1 MTMPDTFYEGTN
13 WQQSSE
19 PHTIVDVQES
29 DCWPVDDRSGSGTKD
44 QLDDNLHPIIA
55 IGGRTAADGR
65 PLNLTGVVVS
75 VNLSVLGTATDR
87 VEVNIADGT
96 IVRQYV
102 ANVLTYSEG
111 TAATFEQAPV
121 TDEDNKDIQKEL
133 LEACWQNGLN
143 YAQFLPIFIQVVI
156 EEDDITAFEALT
168 VIENLDHLPSDKVLE
183 EQLDL
188 INSKIGELGQTK
200 AYYLNVIK
208 EFIEKQLD

>member
-1 MTMPDTFYEGTN
+1 MTMPATFYEGTN

-44 QLDDNLHPIIA
+44 QLDDNLHPVIA

-75 VNLSVLGTATDR
+75 INLSTLGTATDR

-102 ANVLTYSEG
+102 SNILTYSGGSANTFETAPVVGQPVYVDDSDDLSEG
-111 TAATFEQAPV
+111 VTLSMSPLNDGDVRNPLAGYLWYCQDEIADGQVGGSRATATFDTSIANEETEQEFCVLLVNAAR
-121 TDEDNKDIQKEL
+121 EL
-133 LEACWQNGLN
+133 A
-143 YAQFLPIFIQVVI
+143 
-156 EEDDITAFEALT
+156 
-168 VIENLDHLPSDKVLE
+168 
-183 EQLDL
+183 
-188 INSKIGELGQTK
+188 
-200 AYYLNVIK
+200 
-208 EFIEKQLD
+208 